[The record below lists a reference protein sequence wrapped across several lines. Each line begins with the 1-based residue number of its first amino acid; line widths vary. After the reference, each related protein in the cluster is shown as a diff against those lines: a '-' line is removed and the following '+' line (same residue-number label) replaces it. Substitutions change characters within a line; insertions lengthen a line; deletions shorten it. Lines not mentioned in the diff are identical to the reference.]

1 MLILELLEVV
11 GVVVSRDMVEVDTRV
26 VLIRVDTC
34 RLKTLEAVI
43 LLTVVLGMVLL
54 VMVMEATVW
63 VMEGLEGMEI
73 HLVRLMGTLVS
84 LELGLE
90 VVQEVLGE
98 VKRRLVTVTW
108 DMEMLLLLRGAVLV
122 VLVQQ

>member
-11 GVVVSRDMVEVDTRV
+11 GVVGVVVSRGMVEVDTRV

-34 RLKTLEAVI
+34 RLKTLEVGI
-43 LLTVVLGMVLL
+43 LLMVVLG
-54 VMVMEATVW
+54 MVMEATVW
-63 VMEGLEGMEI
+63 VMEGLEGMGI
-73 HLVRLMGTLVS
+73 HLVRLMGTLVL

-108 DMEMLLLLRGAVLV
+108 DMEMLLLLLRGAVLV
-122 VLVQQ
+122 LVQQ